1 MPVRTTPLYFYYSFR
16 LSQLTGLLVSFYS
29 MVVPTSGS
37 GFRNAYI
44 QKERKITAAM
54 RRRLEMAVNMMKWF
68 R

>member
-1 MPVRTTPLYFYYSFR
+1 MPVGTAPLYFYYSFQ
-16 LSQLTGLLVSFYS
+16 LSQLSGLLVSFYS
-29 MVVPTSGS
+29 TVLPSSGS

-54 RRRLEMAVNMMKWF
+54 RRRLEMAVNVVKWF